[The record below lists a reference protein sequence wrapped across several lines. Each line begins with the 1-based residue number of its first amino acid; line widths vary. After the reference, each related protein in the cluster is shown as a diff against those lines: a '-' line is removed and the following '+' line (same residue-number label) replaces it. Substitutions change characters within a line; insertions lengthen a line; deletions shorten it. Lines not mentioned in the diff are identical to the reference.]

1 MAYLW
6 NNPTN
11 TYKIFNF
18 LNSNTALSG
27 GSSKSQLDDLE
38 FDDVSDSNELQMD
51 DDDENRKI
59 NESEYTDLLLPKFEG
74 YSRITSKS
82 TEDDI
87 YHDLESSMTP
97 QNMSLEILEQIYGK
111 KDAANVKI
119 GDKSQALK
127 VEDSIAKPKEKGKS
141 SRMNGGVDS
150 ETEDEYNYYF
160 SDSESKDDEYIPDD
174 IDNIY
179 ASVKLDDELP
189 CNSNSDSDSE
199 SSSDTETE
207 ATSQRGGESINKI
220 VENLGDNDEE
230 AYIKGCKAKGLTG
243 GNTVVKMSG
252 FNFYPY

>member
-27 GSSKSQLDDLE
+27 GSSKTQLDDLE

-111 KDAANVKI
+111 KDAANVKV
-119 GDKSQALK
+119 GDKSQA
-127 VEDSIAKPKEKGKS
+127 PKEKGKS
-141 SRMNGGVDS
+141 SNINGGEDS

-160 SDSESKDDEYIPDD
+160 SDSESKDDDSSAYIPDD

-189 CNSNSDSDSE
+189 CDPDTESTSETE
-199 SSSDTETE
+199 SSSDSETET
-207 ATSQRGGESINKI
+207 TSQRGGESINKI

-230 AYIKGCKAKGLTG
+230 AYIKGCKAKDLTG